1 MNNNDESEEF
11 EKDAISSES
20 DLLHYDETVRQEN
33 KDRLQKIIDNMTP
46 EELHRYEDFRR
57 AGFNKNGIRKFVNNI
72 LGQSCNINFIIS
84 VSGIAK
90 VFVGEMVEKAL
101 EIQKELNESGPLKP
115 SHIHEAYRRLY
126 KTMPHLKIQ
135 KENPYW

>member
-1 MNNNDESEEF
+1 MNDDESEEYG
-11 EKDAISSES
+11 KDIISSES
-20 DLLHYDETVRQEN
+20 DLLHYDEALRQEN

-57 AGFNKNGIRKFVNNI
+57 AGFNKNGIRKYVNHI

-84 VSGIAK
+84 VCGIAK

-101 EIQKELNESGPLKP
+101 EVQKELNETGPLKP

-126 KTMPHLKIQ
+126 NTMPHLKSQNKNI
-135 KENPYW
+135 YW

>member
-1 MNNNDESEEF
+1 MENEDSKDL
-11 EKDAISSES
+11 EKDDMSSDS
-20 DLLHYDETVRQEN
+20 DFIQVDEQLRQEN

-46 EELHRYEDFRR
+46 EELLRYEDFRR
-57 AGFNKNGIRKFVNNI
+57 SGFGKNGIRKLITSI
-72 LGQSCNINFIIS
+72 LGQSCNLNFIIS

-101 EIQKELNESGPLKP
+101 EVQKEQNDSGALRP

-126 KTMPHLKIQ
+126 FEMPHLKT
-135 KENPYW
+135 KNKNEFW

>member
-1 MNNNDESEEF
+1 MTNNDDS
-11 EKDAISSES
+11 DDYDRDGMSSES
-20 DLLHYDETVRQEN
+20 DLLHYDETVRKEN

-57 AGFNKNGIRKFVNNI
+57 AGFNKNGIRKFVNGI
-72 LGQSCNINFIIS
+72 LSQSCNINFIIS

-101 EIQKELNESGPLKP
+101 EVQKEMHDTGPLKP
-115 SHIHEAYRRLY
+115 SHIHEAHRRLY
-126 KTMPHLKIQ
+126 KTMPHLKLRN
-135 KENPYW
+135 KNPYW